1 MLSMTSR
8 RIMKTTL
15 QLGKNSEPL
24 LVSLP
29 EARHIKRRE
38 TRPLE
43 SDIEKMLLRS
53 GFQPMSA
60 DLKEK
65 LMKAGHYGMPAE

>member
-1 MLSMTSR
+1 
-8 RIMKTTL
+8 MKTTL
-15 QLGKNSEPL
+15 QPGKNSESL
-24 LVSLP
+24 IVALP

-43 SDIEKMLLRS
+43 SEIEKMLLRS
-53 GFQPMSA
+53 GFQPMSD

-65 LMKAGHYGMPAE
+65 LIKAGHYGMPQE

>member
-8 RIMKTTL
+8 RIMETTL
-15 QLGKNSEPL
+15 QPGKNSESL
-24 LVSLP
+24 LVALP

-43 SDIEKMLLRS
+43 SEVEKMLLRS
-53 GFQPMSA
+53 GFQPMSD

-65 LMKAGHYGMPAE
+65 LIKAGHYGMPQE